1 MARVADYSEGFPG
14 AAALKKIGYVGAVRY
29 IGLPGYSKCTTKA
42 ELIDFTEHELGMA
55 LVFEHLATDWR
66 GGYNAG
72 RANMRRALDHAYAI
86 GWPADDRPIYM
97 AVDQDVV
104 TATEFDVAM
113 SYLAGAADAHK
124 GKGSTGPYGE
134 YDVCARSLAAGFG
147 WQWQCRAWS
156 GNRTYPHN
164 HLAAAQLYQHYGHP
178 ESGPGGTAGRNLVVG
193 GIECDTNEV
202 LQPDWGQH
210 LLGDEMID
218 YDRIINGTAEK
229 VWTTNVTAL
238 DGGQGP
244 AGVWMTDA
252 NGHGWHVRFTLL
264 PQLLVGQA
272 QLIAAAGDEAVTT
285 EFVERTTFAAAMAAA
300 REQATLVITGIN
312 AGLKP
317 LVTEALTKVQ
327 AGDNAQEVQ
336 LLLERIATLVNP
348 PDADTVETRAAA
360 LFVPH
365 QEGV

>member
-1 MARVADYSEGFPG
+1 
-14 AAALKKIGYVGAVRY
+14 
-29 IGLPGYSKCTTKA
+29 
-42 ELIDFTEHELGMA
+42 
-55 LVFEHLATDWR
+55 
-66 GGYNAG
+66 
-72 RANMRRALDHAYAI
+72 
-86 GWPADDRPIYM
+86 
-97 AVDQDVV
+97 
-104 TATEFDVAM
+104 
-113 SYLAGAADAHK
+113 
-124 GKGSTGPYGE
+124 
-134 YDVCARSLAAGFG
+134 
-147 WQWQCRAWS
+147 
-156 GNRTYPHN
+156 
-164 HLAAAQLYQHYGHP
+164 
-178 ESGPGGTAGRNLVVG
+178 
-193 GIECDTNEV
+193 
-202 LQPDWGQH
+202 
-210 LLGDEMID
+210 MID

>member
-1 MARVADYSEGFPG
+1 MARVADYSAGFPG
-14 AAALKKIGYVGAVRY
+14 AAALKKAGYVGAVRY
-29 IGLPGYSKCTTKA
+29 IGLPGYRKCTTKA
-42 ELIDFTEHELGMA
+42 ELDDFVAHELGMA

-104 TATEFDVAM
+104 TATEFDTAM

-124 GKGSTGPYGE
+124 GKSSTGPYGE
-134 YDVCARSLAAGFG
+134 YDVCARSLAAGFA

-156 GNRTYPHN
+156 GTRTYPHG
-164 HLAAAQLYQHYGHP
+164 HLAAARLYQYYGHP
-178 ESGPGGTAGRNLVVG
+178 STGPGGTAGPNVVVN

-202 LQPDWGQH
+202 LHPDWGQ
-210 LLGDEMID
+210 GDEMID
-218 YDRIINGTAEK
+218 YDRIINETAAKAAEK
-229 VWTTNVTAL
+229 TWAHNVVAL

-252 NGHGWHVRFTLL
+252 NGHGWHLRFNLV
-264 PQLLVGQA
+264 PQLLAGQA
-272 QLIAAAGDEAVTT
+272 QLIAAAGDEAVTP

-300 REQATLVITGIN
+300 REQATLVIAGID
-312 AGLKP
+312 AGLRP
-317 LVTEALTKVQ
+317 LVQEALVLVRE
-327 AGDNAQEVQ
+327 GDNADEVQ
-336 LLLERIATLVNP
+336 QLLERIATLVNQ
-348 PDADTVETRAAA
+348 PDPDTVETRAAA
-360 LFVPH
+360 VFTPA
-365 QEGV
+365 QQ